1 MKKTL
6 ISLAVLAASTGAF
19 AQSSVTLYG
28 TADAAIGKERGGKVG
43 MKTNSGLNTSESY
56 LGFRGTEDLGG
67 GLKAGFQFEQ
77 GIDLRNGGTDADAD
91 ANQGLKTMYQRA
103 ANLWLGGNWGTFRMG
118 RAYTPSRN
126 ALAAWDLTGGARNSI
141 SMMTFGVVGHNTDER
156 NRSQFSYKT
165 PDFGG
170 FAAELGYVFKPDNG
184 DRAKVDLG
192 LTYIN
197 GPLRAGVSYNKT
209 KNAKA
214 NYALGAQYQFGMFAV
229 AAGYHYANNG
239 TFLGQ
244 DGVAVPGSS
253 ARNRG
258 ISLGGKAN
266 FGAASVLV
274 DVARETKA
282 NYDINGVTYKGRKD
296 TNVLVEGR
304 YAFSKRT
311 FAYANYVRFA
321 RGNNYGLGMRHDF

>member
-28 TADAAIGKERGGKVG
+28 TADAGVGKLRNGKVG
-43 MKTNSGLNTSESY
+43 MQSDTIVNTSASF

-77 GIDLRNGGTDADAD
+77 GINLKDGSTDDKVGNGQFGVW
-91 ANQGLKTMYQRA
+91 QRQ

-118 RAYTPSRN
+118 RAFSPSRN
-126 ALAAWDLTGGARNSI
+126 AFAAWDITGDANNSVVALNYGDVGGNSGPRNS
-141 SMMTFGVVGHNTDER
+141 
-156 NRSQFSYKT
+156 SQFSYKT
-165 PDFGG
+165 PDLGG
-170 FAAELGYVFKPDNG
+170 FSAELGYVFKPDNG

-197 GPLRAGVSYNKT
+197 GPLSAGVSYNKE

-214 NYALGAQYQFGMFAV
+214 NYALGAQYRFGMFAL
-229 AAGYHYANNG
+229 AAGYHHLENG
-239 TFLGQ
+239 LYSPGTGQ
-244 DGVAVPGSS
+244 AIAGAVGRASGV
-253 ARNRG
+253 
-258 ISLGGKAN
+258 SLGGKAT
-266 FGAASVLV
+266 FGAASVTV
-274 DVARETKA
+274 NVIRDTKIDYVL
-282 NYDINGVTYKGRKD
+282 NNVRYKGQKL
-296 TNVLVEGR
+296 TNGMVEGR

-311 FAYANYVRFA
+311 FVYATYLRYDK
-321 RGNNYGLGMRHDF
+321 GNNYGIGMRHDF

>member
-28 TADAAIGKERGGKVG
+28 TADAGVGKLGKGKVG
-43 MKTNSGLNTSESY
+43 MQTNSVVNTSNSF

-77 GIDLRNGGTDADAD
+77 NVDLKDGKTDDRQAYA
-91 ANQGLKTMYQRA
+91 GKTVWARQ

-118 RAYTPSRN
+118 RAFSPSRN
-126 ALAAWDLTGGARNSI
+126 AFAAWDITGDANNSVAANTFGGVGPNGPRNS
-141 SMMTFGVVGHNTDER
+141 
-156 NRSQFSYKT
+156 SQFSYKT

-170 FAAELGYVFKPDNG
+170 FSAELGYVFKADNA

-192 LTYIN
+192 LTYVN
-197 GPLRAGVSYNKT
+197 GPVSAGVSYNKE

-214 NYALGAQYQFGMFAV
+214 NYALGAQYRFGMFALS
-229 AAGYHYANNG
+229 AGYHHSDNGLYADDA
-239 TFLGQ
+239 TGQ
-244 DGVAVPGSS
+244 VIPGAIGRGSGV
-253 ARNRG
+253 
-258 ISLGGKAN
+258 SLGGKAN
-266 FGAASVLV
+266 FGAASVTVGLV
-274 DVARETKA
+274 RETKSEYVL
-282 NYDINGVTYKGRKD
+282 NDVKYKGKKN
-296 TNVLVEGR
+296 TNGLVEAR

-311 FAYANYVRFA
+311 FVYANYLRLN
-321 RGNNYGLGMRHDF
+321 RGNNYGIGMRHDF

>member
-28 TADAAIGKERGGKVG
+28 TADAGVGKLGKGKVG
-43 MKTNSGLNTSESY
+43 MQANTAVNTSNSF

-77 GIDLRNGGTDADAD
+77 GINLKDGSTDDK
-91 ANQGLKTMYQRA
+91 ANYSIPTIWQRQ

-118 RAYTPSRN
+118 RAFSPSRN
-126 ALAAWDLTGGARNSI
+126 AFAAWDITGDANNSVATATYGNLGGNGPRNS
-141 SMMTFGVVGHNTDER
+141 
-156 NRSQFSYKT
+156 SQFSYKT

-184 DRAKVDLG
+184 GRAKVDLG

-197 GPLRAGVSYNKT
+197 GPLSAGVSYNKE

-214 NYALGAQYQFGMFAV
+214 NYALGAQYRFGMFAL
-229 AAGYHYANNG
+229 AAGYHHIENG
-239 TFLGQ
+239 GYNDDITGQ
-244 DGVAVPGSS
+244 PIAGAVGRGSGV
-253 ARNRG
+253 
-258 ISLGGKAN
+258 SLGGKAN
-266 FGAASVLV
+266 FGAASVTVGLTR
-274 DVARETKA
+274 DTKSEYVV
-282 NYDINGVTYKGRKD
+282 NNIKYKGRKN
-296 TNVLVEGR
+296 TNGLVEGR

-311 FAYANYVRFA
+311 FVYANYLRVDRT
-321 RGNNYGLGMRHDF
+321 NSYGVGMRHDF